1 MIKCVLFDLDGV
13 LIDACEWH
21 YEALNLALQEVA
33 GIMIERSEHEST
45 FNGLTTKTKLNIL
58 TDQGRLDASDHDAVW
73 SKKQDATEQVIVRS
87 AYERGGP
94 DEVKIELIAGLNIED
109 ISVGCVTNSIK
120 KTTILMLNTA
130 GLLGNGIE
138 FIVTNEDVQNPK
150 PDPEGYLKA
159 ISHFGFDPAEVLIV
173 EDSDKGFQA
182 ASATGAHV
190 MRVANATEVTLET
203 VKSHIESL

>member
-94 DEVKIELIAGLNIED
+94 DEVKIELIDGLNIED